1 MQIRRADPTTDTET
15 VAGLIYDT
23 DRYLFPFLF
32 GARSSALVHLAALF
46 RLEHNSFSWRHTWCA
61 VENGNVVG
69 ILIGYDHRAINKEAE
84 KADFRR
90 VLPVWEQ
97 WLLYPKYWI
106 LQPFLDKSDVTGR
119 YIQNVCVA
127 ADYRGRGIGSSLI
140 QHFCSLSEDNVWLDV
155 EMGNKAALA
164 LYKRLGF
171 TATREIPILLPGL
184 GSIRMV
190 ISPSAPKFP
199 QHQGS

>member
-1 MQIRRADPTTDTET
+1 MQIHRADRTIDANA

-32 GARSSALVHLAALF
+32 GARSSAVLHLSALF
-46 RLEHNSFSWRHTWCA
+46 RLEHNPFSWRHTWCA
-61 VENGNVVG
+61 IEGSEVVG
-69 ILIGYDHRAINKEAE
+69 ILIGYDHRSLNKKAE
-84 KADFRR
+84 EADFRR
-90 VLPVWEQ
+90 VLPVWQQ

-119 YIQNVCVA
+119 YIQNVCVSPA
-127 ADYRGRGIGSSLI
+127 YRGRGIGSNLI
-140 QHFCSLSEDNVWLDV
+140 RHFCSLAQDDVWLDV
-155 EMGNKAALA
+155 EMGNRAALL
-164 LYKRLGF
+164 LYERLGF

-190 ISPSAPKFP
+190 RRHSL
-199 QHQGS
+199 H